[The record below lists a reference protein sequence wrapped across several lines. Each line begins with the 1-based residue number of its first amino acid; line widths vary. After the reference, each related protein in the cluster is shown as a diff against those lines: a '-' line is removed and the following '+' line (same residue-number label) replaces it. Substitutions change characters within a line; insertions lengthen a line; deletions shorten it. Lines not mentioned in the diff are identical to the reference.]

1 MCESNAYII
10 KEGKEELLA
19 KDISYLSTEK
29 NKVVLI
35 SIEGKRYELD
45 NTVIDY
51 IDFLKHKIVLKPITI

>member
-10 KEGKEELLA
+10 KDGKEELLA
-19 KDISYLSTEK
+19 KDVSYLLIEK
-29 NKVVLI
+29 SKVVLI
-35 SIEGKRYELD
+35 SIDGKRYELD